1 MGQRGQSL
9 TIGNSPIFEN
19 ILTHRNSE
27 CDAFVAGKRG
37 RCEKGLPD
45 NFGVLSG
52 PSAAVRLERRG
63 GM

>member
-1 MGQRGQSL
+1 MRQRDKVRLSE
-9 TIGNSPIFEN
+9 IVPIFEN
-19 ILTHRNSE
+19 ILTHRNFE